1 MDNSANKTLVAFQ
14 GEYGAFSE
22 MAARSYFGKAVQVA
36 PQRDFASLFAGV
48 ERGDCTHG
56 MVPIENS
63 LMGSIHENYDHLSA
77 HNLQIVG
84 ELKLRIVHNLIV
96 NPGVALADVRSVYSQ
111 APALAQCAEFL
122 ASLPQVKAVMA
133 SDTAG
138 AVMALKAS
146 GARDAAAIASA
157 QASVDYDL
165 EILRTG
171 IEDDH
176 QNYTRFLVVTARA
189 FAPEKPA
196 ITGPAKTSIVFAM
209 KNVPGA
215 LFKSLSV
222 FALRDL
228 NLLKIESRPLA
239 GKPWEYAF
247 SLDIEGHLGQEPCA
261 RAIDHLREIATFVKV
276 LGSYRQ
282 GDAVEGEIVR
292 REMKG
297 VRRET

>member
-1 MDNSANKTLVAFQ
+1 MNDIDYQKISVAFQ
-14 GEYGAFSE
+14 GEHGAFSE
-22 MAARSYFGKAVQVA
+22 MAARSYFGKEVRVV
-36 PQRDFASLFAGV
+36 PQRDFASLFAAV
-48 ERGDCTHG
+48 ERGDSTHG

-63 LMGSIHENYDHLSA
+63 LMGSIHENYDHLA
-77 HNLQIVG
+77 AYNLQIVG

-96 NPGVALADVRSVYSQ
+96 NRGVTLEDVRHIYSQ
-111 APALAQCAEFL
+111 APALAQCAAFI
-122 ASLPQVKAVMA
+122 ASLPQVEAVMA

-138 AVMALKAS
+138 AVKALKAS

-157 QASVDYDL
+157 QAAVDYDL
-165 EILRTG
+165 EILRAG

-176 QNYTRFLVVTARA
+176 QNYTRFLVVASEA
-189 FAPEKPA
+189 SAPKNLTIE
-196 ITGPAKTSIVFAM
+196 GPAKTSIVFAM

-247 SLDIEGHLGQEPCA
+247 SLDIEGHLGREACA
-261 RAIDHLREIATFVKV
+261 RAIDHLREIAIFVKV

-282 GDAVEGEIVR
+282 GDAVEGNVV
-292 REMKG
+292 KG
-297 VRRET
+297 EGQ